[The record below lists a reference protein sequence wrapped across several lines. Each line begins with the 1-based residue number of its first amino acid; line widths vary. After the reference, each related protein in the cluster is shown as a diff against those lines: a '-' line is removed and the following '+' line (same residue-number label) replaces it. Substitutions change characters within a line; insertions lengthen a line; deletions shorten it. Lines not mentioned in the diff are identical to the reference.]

1 MNDPVLPSGKLPAA
15 LLSRLLA
22 PFNRDADELLLPP
35 SVGEDAGV
43 IGVGGGALVVATD
56 PITLTGREIG
66 GHAVLINANDVA
78 VLGVRPRWF
87 LAVFLLPVGTTESE
101 VSGMFESMREALEK
115 LDVVLVGGHTEVTP
129 AVVQPVVTGQM
140 LGFQEEGLFLKT
152 GGVVVGDAIVQ
163 IGPAPIEG
171 AAVLA
176 HELTDKLI
184 GVPADTLR
192 MARDAMHD
200 PGISV
205 VDPALRAAELGATAM
220 HDPTEGGLSA
230 GLHEMAEASRVA
242 LQIDDD
248 AVLWFAPG
256 VALCEALHAD
266 PWGMLA
272 SGTVISAFPEEM
284 VESALAALRA
294 DGYEAAIIARA
305 MPGFGVSL
313 VNGVLLPRYEQDEI
327 SRILAF

>member
-22 PFNRDADELLLPP
+22 SFNRDADELLLPP

-43 IGVGGGALVVATD
+43 IGIGGGALVVATD

-101 VSGMFESMREALEK
+101 VSGMFASMREALEK

-152 GGVVVGDAIVQ
+152 GGVAVGDAIVQ
-163 IGPAPIEG
+163 IGSAPIEG

-176 HELTDKLI
+176 QELADKLI
-184 GVPADTLR
+184 SVPADTLR
-192 MARDAMHD
+192 LARDAIRD

-205 VDPALRAAELGATAM
+205 VDPALRAAALGATAM

-256 VALCEALHAD
+256 VALCEALQAD

-272 SGTVISAFPEEM
+272 SGTALTAFP
-284 VESALAALRA
+284 VGVADSALATLCA

-305 MPGFGVSL
+305 VPGFGVSFA
-313 VNGVLLPRYEQDEI
+313 NGEPLPRYEQDEI
-327 SRILAF
+327 SRILAN

>member
-43 IGVGGGALVVATD
+43 IGIGGGALVVATD

-87 LAVFLLPVGTTESE
+87 LAVFLLPVGTIESE
-101 VSGMFESMREALEK
+101 VTGMFESMREALEK
-115 LDVVLVGGHTEVTP
+115 LDIVLVGGHTEVTP
-129 AVVQPVVTGQM
+129 AVVQPIVTGQM
-140 LGFQEEGLFLKT
+140 LGFQEKGHFLKT
-152 GGVVVGDAIVQ
+152 GGVEVGDAIVQ

-176 HELTDKLI
+176 HELADKLT
-184 GVPADTLR
+184 GVPAEMLR
-192 MARDAMHD
+192 MARDGMHD

-205 VDPALRAAELGATAM
+205 VDPALRAAALGATAM

-230 GLHEMAEASRVA
+230 GLHEMAEASKVA
-242 LQIDDD
+242 LQVDDD
-248 AVLWFAPG
+248 TVLWFAPG
-256 VALCEALHAD
+256 VALCEALQAD

-272 SGTVISAFPEEM
+272 SGTVISAFPAGM

-294 DGYEAAIIARA
+294 DGYEAAKIARA
-305 MPGFGVSL
+305 VPGFGVSL
-313 VNGVLLPRYEQDEI
+313 ANGEPLPRYEQDEI

>member
-43 IGVGGGALVVATD
+43 IGIGDGALVVATD

-66 GHAVLINANDVA
+66 GHSVLINANDVA

-101 VSGMFESMREALEK
+101 VTGMFESMREALEK
-115 LDVVLVGGHTEVTP
+115 LDIVLLGGHTEVTP

-140 LGFQEEGLFLKT
+140 LGFQEDGLFLKT
-152 GGVVVGDAIVQ
+152 GGAEVGDAIVQ
-163 IGPAPIEG
+163 IGLAPIEG

-176 HELTDKLI
+176 HELADKLI

-192 MARDAMHD
+192 LARDAMHD

-205 VDPALRAAELGATAM
+205 VDPALRAAALGATAM

-230 GLHEMAEASRVA
+230 GLHEMAEASQVA
-242 LQIDDD
+242 LQMDDD

-256 VALCEALHAD
+256 VAICEALQAD

-272 SGTVISAFPEEM
+272 SGTVISAFPAR
-284 VESALAALRA
+284 VVDSALAALRA
-294 DGYEAAIIARA
+294 EGYKAAIIACA
-305 MPGFGVSL
+305 VPGFGVSFA
-313 VNGVLLPRYEQDEI
+313 NGEPLPRYEQDEI
-327 SRILAF
+327 SRILAI

>member
-1 MNDPVLPSGKLPAA
+1 MNDPVLPSGKLPTA

-22 PFNRDADELLLPP
+22 PFNRDAPELLLPP

-43 IGVGGGALVVATD
+43 IDIGGGALVVATD

-115 LDVVLVGGHTEVTP
+115 LDIVLVGGHTEVTP

-140 LGFQEEGLFLKT
+140 LGFQKEGHFLKT
-152 GGVVVGDAIVQ
+152 GGVEVGDAIVQ
-163 IGPAPIEG
+163 IGSAPIEG

-176 HELTDKLI
+176 HELADKLI
-184 GVPADTLR
+184 DIPADTLR
-192 MARDAMHD
+192 MARDTIRD

-205 VDPALRAAELGATAM
+205 VDPALRAATLGATAM

-230 GLHEMAEASRVA
+230 GLHEMAEASQVA
-242 LQIDDD
+242 LQVDGD

-256 VALCEALHAD
+256 IALCEALHAD

-272 SGTVISAFPEEM
+272 SGTVLTAFPAG
-284 VESALAALRA
+284 VTDSALAALCA

-305 MPGFGVSL
+305 VPGFGVSL
-313 VNGVLLPRYEQDEI
+313 VNGEPLPRYEQDEM
-327 SRILAF
+327 SRLLAI